1 MFLGLELLSEVEMVA
16 APAYRDGL
24 RSGAG
29 SGSRDF
35 IRRRGAAQEPAQ
47 DASGGI
53 PQAGIQQIAV
63 FLQHSAAGYGNPVA
77 RFG

>member
-1 MFLGLELLSEVEMVA
+1 MFLGLVLLSEVELVA
-16 APAYRDGL
+16 APAYRGGL
-24 RSGAG
+24 CRGAG
-29 SGSRDF
+29 SGSRDYV
-35 IRRRGAAQEPAQ
+35 RRRGTSQGPAQ